1 MKSAQDISGHLPVP
15 KPPGLSPS
23 LHSPMR
29 NVSPR
34 LGIRAPESCSSS
46 PICTGFSTRCSSND
60 AVHLN
65 WLREEAEWE
74 KCSLNPSVAR
84 YVKTRN
90 IIERNR
96 LNAVHLLLDRELE
109 RELKRIA
116 IERREFA
123 DVFDNIKQRRMKSQ
137 ERNVRRGQR
146 LRTSSGDY
154 PCHSESNFVNP
165 VAGKWQPVPSQPWSP
180 HISPGSIPHGW
191 DRVRP
196 NHDLMGTVMSSPDL
210 HRPRR
215 PESGSQLDSSVK
227 ANLSDYSSSLPRS
240 NQKDGASRFSNNTK
254 RFIVNK
260 TSSNPSPSTGLD
272 IQYTEAG
279 KANEP

>member
-1 MKSAQDISGHLPVP
+1 MKSAQDISGHLLVP
-15 KPPGLSPS
+15 KPSGLSPS
-23 LHSPMR
+23 LHSPIR

-46 PICTGFSTRCSSND
+46 PACTGFSTRCSSND

-90 IIERNR
+90 LIERNR
-96 LNAVHLLLDRELE
+96 LNTVHLLLDRELE

-123 DVFDNIKQRRMKSQ
+123 DVFDNLKQQRMKGQ

-165 VAGKWQPVPSQPWSP
+165 VAEKWQPVPSQPWLP
-180 HISPGSIPHGW
+180 HISPGSIPHRW
-191 DRVRP
+191 DRIRP

-210 HRPRR
+210 HRPGR
-215 PESGSQLDSSVK
+215 PESGSQLASSVK
-227 ANLSDYSSSLPRS
+227 TNSSDYSSSLPRS
-240 NQKDGASRFSNNTK
+240 NQKNEGSTFSDNKK
-254 RFIVNK
+254 RPVVNK
-260 TSSNPSPSTGLD
+260 TSPNLSPSTGLD
-272 IQYTEAG
+272 SRHTEDG
-279 KANEP
+279 KISEP